1 MSSFYTLVSWTLDFH
16 KLITLNQSFLLQ
28 LHAGF
33 AQQLPA
39 AKKLRAGNVEPLKRR
54 ELVRDS
60 FL

>member
-1 MSSFYTLVSWTLDFH
+1 MGSLCTLVSWAMDFH
-16 KLITLNQSFLLQ
+16 KLITLNQSFLVQ

-39 AKKLRAGNVEPLKRR
+39 AKKLRTGNVAPLKH

-60 FL
+60 LS